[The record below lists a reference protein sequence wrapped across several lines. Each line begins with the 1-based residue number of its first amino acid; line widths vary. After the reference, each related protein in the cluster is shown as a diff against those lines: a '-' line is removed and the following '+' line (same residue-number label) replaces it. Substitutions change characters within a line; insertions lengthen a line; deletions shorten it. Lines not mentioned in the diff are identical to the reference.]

1 MPRRGGLQR
10 VCMKENSLHTAADN
24 NRNLVHNSVKLIAY
38 SLLLIAFLFTG
49 CENDEKVIRDLT
61 EKKVM
66 KEEAINIEGYLSQ
79 EGRMKAK
86 LKAPLMLRVTAD
98 TLYVEFPNTLHVDFY
113 DDSAHIETRLDSRYG
128 KYFENLGKVYLRDS
142 VTVITVKGDTLKSP
156 DLWWDQNTKMFYTD
170 KYAVYHGIRKVIHGG
185 KGLVATQDLN
195 SIIFNDPT
203 GTIQTSQN
211 GFPK

>member
-1 MPRRGGLQR
+1 
-10 VCMKENSLHTAADN
+10 MKKKSSDIAADYYQD
-24 NRNLVHNSVKLIAY
+24 LIQYFVRLMANG
-38 SLLLIAFLFTG
+38 LLLTAFLFTG

-79 EGRMKAK
+79 EGSMKAK
-86 LKAPLMLRVTAD
+86 LKAPLMLRVSAD

-113 DDSAHIETRLDSRYG
+113 DDSANLESRLDSRYG

-142 VTVITVKGDTLKSP
+142 VIVITVKGDTLRSP
-156 DLWWDQNTKMFYTD
+156 DLWWDQNAKLFYTD
-170 KYAVYHGIRKVIHGG
+170 KYAVYHGKGNVLYGG
-185 KGLVATQDLN
+185 KGMVATQDLL
-195 SIIFNDPT
+195 SITFNEPT
-203 GTIQTSQN
+203 GTMQMSQN

>member
-1 MPRRGGLQR
+1 MKLNSSDISAGNSNKKNFTIHLKRRFNYPAMLTAI
-10 VCMKENSLHTAADN
+10 SLWLAAFFF
-24 NRNLVHNSVKLIAY
+24 S
-38 SLLLIAFLFTG
+38 S
-49 CENDEKVIRDLT
+49 CENDVKVIKDLT

-66 KEEAINIEGYLSQ
+66 KEEAITIEGYLSQ
-79 EGRMKAK
+79 EGKMKAK
-86 LKAPLMLRVTAD
+86 LKAPLMLRVSAD

-113 DDSAHIETRLDSRYG
+113 DDSAQIETRLDSRYG

-156 DLWWDQNTKMFYTD
+156 DLWWDQNTKLFYTD
-170 KYAVYHGIRKVIHGG
+170 KYAVYHGIGKVIHGG

-195 SIIFNDPT
+195 SIIFNEPT
-203 GTIQTSQN
+203 GTMQTSQN